1 MSALI
6 PGKAVSAHCD
16 MKTEGKFSQTSGL
29 TIQNNI
35 IYVTSLE
42 ERIPLFN

>member
-6 PGKAVSAHCD
+6 PGNAVSAHCD

-29 TIQNNI
+29 AIQKYI
-35 IYVTSLE
+35 IYVTSPE
-42 ERIPLFN
+42 ERIPSFN